1 MSNVRFPGASIA
13 TPSSESTAVDEKSKQ
28 RLDFTEG
35 LPFLIGLHGYFTV
48 IAEPF
53 KQESAYL
60 ES

>member
-35 LPFLIGLHGYFTV
+35 SPFSIGLHGCFTG
-48 IAEPF
+48 IAKPF
-53 KQESAYL
+53 KQSAYL